1 MGAYDKLHSLK
12 RDFRQVQQI
21 VSAALTREQVRLMLL
36 SVTAWGRRLS
46 SELDAQGTLSVGA
59 CR

>member
-36 SVTAWGRRLS
+36 SVTAWGR
-46 SELDAQGTLSVGA
+46 
-59 CR
+59 